1 MKPLCHICS
10 FMILIHLICF
20 QTKPM
25 QAQDNVSNKV
35 IEAISNGNASQLSKL
50 FNLTID
56 INIPEN
62 EGTYSKNQAEI
73 IVKKFFKKNPVTKFT
88 INHSGSSNDGSKY
101 SIGTYISNDKTYR
114 VYFLLKK
121 TSEKYFVQQL
131 QFELE

>member
-1 MKPLCHICS
+1 MKSLFQIFSIITLIYIIS
-10 FMILIHLICF
+10 F
-20 QTKPM
+20 QAKSV
-25 QAQDNVSNKV
+25 QAQDIVSDEV
-35 IEAISNGNASQLSKL
+35 IEAITKGNASELSKL
-50 FNLTID
+50 FNSTID

>member
-1 MKPLCHICS
+1 MKSLFHIFS
-10 FMILIHLICF
+10 TIILINLISF
-20 QTKPM
+20 QAKSV
-25 QAQDNVSNKV
+25 QAQDIVSDEV
-35 IEAISNGNASQLSKL
+35 IEAITKGNASELSKL
-50 FNLTID
+50 FNSTID

>member
-1 MKPLCHICS
+1 MKSLFHIFS
-10 FMILIHLICF
+10 IIILTYLIGF
-20 QTKPM
+20 QAKSVR
-25 QAQDNVSNKV
+25 AQDIVSNKV
-35 IEAISNGNASQLSKL
+35 IEAITKGNASELSKL
-50 FNLTID
+50 FNSTID

-121 TSEKYFVQQL
+121 TSEKYFIQQL

>member
-1 MKPLCHICS
+1 MKSLFHIFS
-10 FMILIHLICF
+10 IIILINLINF
-20 QTKPM
+20 QVKSI
-25 QAQDNVSNKV
+25 QAQDIVSDKV
-35 IEAISNGNASQLSKL
+35 IEAITKGDASELSKL
-50 FNLTID
+50 FNSTID

-101 SIGTYISNDKTYR
+101 SIGTYISYDKTYR

-121 TSEKYFVQQL
+121 TSEKYFIQQL

>member
-1 MKPLCHICS
+1 MKSLFRIYCS
-10 FMILIHLICF
+10 IILISIISF
-20 QTKPM
+20 QAKSV
-25 QAQDNVSNKV
+25 QAQDIVSNNV
-35 IEAISNGNASQLSKL
+35 IEAISKGDASELSKL
-50 FNLTID
+50 FNSTID

-73 IVKKFFKKNPVTKFT
+73 IVKKFFKKNPITKFT

-101 SIGTYISNDKTYR
+101 SIGTYKSNNKTFR

-121 TSEKYFVQQL
+121 TSEKYFIQQL